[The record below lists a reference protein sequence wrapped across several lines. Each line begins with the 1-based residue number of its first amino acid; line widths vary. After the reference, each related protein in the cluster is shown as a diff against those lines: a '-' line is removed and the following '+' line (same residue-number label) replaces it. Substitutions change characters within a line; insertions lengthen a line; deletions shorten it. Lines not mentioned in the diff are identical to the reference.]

1 MLCVYINYCI
11 ILFSEVLGLS
21 TDKRCNDPC
30 LPLGMKKDV
39 SAIIEFDK
47 LSTENMKSFL
57 KDNLT
62 ISSEDVKLFT
72 IGTGLW
78 DECFNTIKDFAK
90 ESEPYIKECNHAEN
104 GQSNCADNGIHL
116 PQVLRLE
123 NKEFY
128 GFSEFWYTME
138 DVLGLGGVYHQDI
151 FEEASEV
158 NAHIWTYY
166 GQTQEPNIIL

>member
-1 MLCVYINYCI
+1 
-11 ILFSEVLGLS
+11 
-21 TDKRCNDPC
+21 
-30 LPLGMKKDV
+30 MKKDV

-90 ESEPYIKECNHAEN
+90 ESEPYIKECNHAGN

-166 GQTQEPNIIL
+166 GIYNIAVLFYNNELFLYIQ